1 MYRTNHN
8 QNMNQLSEPNESFDI
23 VPKMRPKKAYTPKKQ
38 VIEVE
43 WTVPVPAGASKKK
56 AFKIIEREKKQ
67 LRTGIKNYKNQK
79 TLTKLLQNIE
89 NDDSISTSETCN
101 ENNSVISDV
110 TMDTSLQQNE
120 NENENE
126 NKNENENNV
135 EETDDNDSVSTSLSV
150 HKDHPVRFT
159 ERQTIKY
166 PKETSEPINNPD
178 EETIDLLVESW
189 NCTYKIKLKIQK
201 VFDNQKD
208 TAIKIC
214 DTFSNKQKIIQLI
227 IARTQTGKTG
237 CMIEFINK
245 YINRYKI
252 PINHI
257 FIIAN
262 ISSKDWM
269 NQTKQRVPQVL
280 EKQIFH
286 LPMLNSEF
294 REAVEGKKNIL
305 IIVDEAH
312 CAALKQ
318 QTISKLMS
326 KSGMDWNLDKMLEDD
341 IKIVQFSATPDGLIF
356 GYKKKEWPTQH
367 YEVHTMKE
375 GEGYYGISQMLKRK
389 DKVVLKQ
396 AKDLNGKDKN
406 GFWKCETSENEI
418 NQNIGDL
425 FNDILSFQEPKYS
438 IIRCHGT
445 TFEYISDNIQN
456 YLDTLPHMINNKI
469 NSEFRTYTE
478 DGDILKGQLD
488 ALLKIK
494 PDKHTIILIKEML
507 KCSNTLCK
515 THIGVVYE
523 RCTAKDINDSFI
535 IQGLLG
541 RITGYGSHDIIC
553 YTNLDSIEKYE
564 KLFENNFDKKTL
576 NEVQWNSN
584 TTKVTTRGTK
594 GKATYIDPGQI
605 LTENTI
611 SKVHGIPIRIDFRTD
626 EAHTVFCDTLKNN
639 LNKTRKTK
647 EDYKD
652 IHDALLDGIK
662 EGLISVSTHK
672 NSKLYSKN
680 EIKLNTKIYDFF
692 STRILKSCRIY
703 KHGDVAKSRRYKSWN
718 NAYLTGKADS
728 AQSGNGKEYSI
739 DMCKDN
745 WEWDGYTNEKT
756 IAWISYKEE

>member
-1 MYRTNHN
+1 
-8 QNMNQLSEPNESFDI
+8 
-23 VPKMRPKKAYTPKKQ
+23 
-38 VIEVE
+38 
-43 WTVPVPAGASKKK
+43 
-56 AFKIIEREKKQ
+56 
-67 LRTGIKNYKNQK
+67 
-79 TLTKLLQNIE
+79 
-89 NDDSISTSETCN
+89 
-101 ENNSVISDV
+101 
-110 TMDTSLQQNE
+110 
-120 NENENE
+120 
-126 NKNENENNV
+126 
-135 EETDDNDSVSTSLSV
+135 
-150 HKDHPVRFT
+150 
-159 ERQTIKY
+159 
-166 PKETSEPINNPD
+166 
-178 EETIDLLVESW
+178 
-189 NCTYKIKLKIQK
+189 
-201 VFDNQKD
+201 
-208 TAIKIC
+208 
-214 DTFSNKQKIIQLI
+214 
-227 IARTQTGKTG
+227 
-237 CMIEFINK
+237 
-245 YINRYKI
+245 
-252 PINHI
+252 
-257 FIIAN
+257 
-262 ISSKDWM
+262 
-269 NQTKQRVPQVL
+269 
-280 EKQIFH
+280 
-286 LPMLNSEF
+286 
-294 REAVEGKKNIL
+294 
-305 IIVDEAH
+305 
-312 CAALKQ
+312 
-318 QTISKLMS
+318 
-326 KSGMDWNLDKMLEDD
+326 
-341 IKIVQFSATPDGLIF
+341 
-356 GYKKKEWPTQH
+356 
-367 YEVHTMKE
+367 
-375 GEGYYGISQMLKRK
+375 
-389 DKVVLKQ
+389 
-396 AKDLNGKDKN
+396 
-406 GFWKCETSENEI
+406 
-418 NQNIGDL
+418 
-425 FNDILSFQEPKYS
+425 
-438 IIRCHGT
+438 
-445 TFEYISDNIQN
+445 
-456 YLDTLPHMINNKI
+456 
-469 NSEFRTYTE
+469 
-478 DGDILKGQLD
+478 
-488 ALLKIK
+488 
-494 PDKHTIILIKEML
+494 ML